1 MRSLALA
8 DAAGLRIVGILSIEL
23 DRAGSGAANVDQSS
37 RMIPGGGGGVDV
49 SAEVGILF
57 EIAPQEQ
64 TR

>member
-23 DRAGSGAANVDQSS
+23 DRAGSGAANVDQSNG
-37 RMIPGGGGGVDV
+37 MIPKGGVDV
-49 SAEVGILF
+49 SAEVDILF

-64 TR
+64 PR